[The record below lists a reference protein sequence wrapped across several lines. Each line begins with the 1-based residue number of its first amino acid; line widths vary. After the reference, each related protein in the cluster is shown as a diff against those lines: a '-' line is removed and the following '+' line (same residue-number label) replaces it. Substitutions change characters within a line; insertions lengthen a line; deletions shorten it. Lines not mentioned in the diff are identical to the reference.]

1 MKENDTEELI
11 AAINKDSAEVKPEYK
26 REALDWLAALPTGT
40 VMLYTD
46 GGYDPPDKDK
56 AARAGWGAEMWY
68 RYIPERDIDD
78 RPRALR
84 GRNRPTILYS
94 LKGPVITDV
103 DSPYYVAAVEPLS
116 SNVAELS
123 GVAQAL
129 LLALRELIT
138 GQIRV
143 TNLALAVDSRIAMYK
158 VANMAAQKDKKS
170 RLTGTAGLC
179 LELITRINEMGV
191 PVCWVWVKGHSQV
204 DGNEAADAGATSG
217 KAGKQMAIKA
227 QEVLNAHDQW
237 RKNNE
242 LALTTAQERLRVVQ
256 NEMRRQ

>member
-1 MKENDTEELI
+1 
-11 AAINKDSAEVKPEYK
+11 
-26 REALDWLAALPTGT
+26 
-40 VMLYTD
+40 
-46 GGYDPPDKDK
+46 
-56 AARAGWGAEMWY
+56 MWY

-84 GRNRPTILYS
+84 GQNRPTILYS

-129 LLALRELIT
+129 LLALRELIA

-143 TNLALAVDSRIAMYK
+143 TDLALAVDSRIAMYK

-191 PVCWVWVKGHSQV
+191 PVRWVWVKGHSQV
-204 DGNEAADAGATSG
+204 DGNEAADAGATQG

-242 LALTTAQERLRVVQ
+242 LALATVQERLRVVQ
-256 NEMRRQ
+256 EAGDPFEINDAAHQAAQVEQQHSTRMIRCITHTQRLEPSGSGQSP